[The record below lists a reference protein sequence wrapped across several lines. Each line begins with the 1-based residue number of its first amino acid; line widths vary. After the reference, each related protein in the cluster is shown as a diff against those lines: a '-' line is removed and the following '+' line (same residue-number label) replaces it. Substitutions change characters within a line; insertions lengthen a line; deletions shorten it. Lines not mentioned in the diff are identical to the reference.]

1 MLLLWLSYYFYFLFY
16 VVLDFRDMNK
26 GKVKE
31 FFIYLEEEI
40 YEDLYKSGCSNHVKG
55 SKKFLADMSQPL

>member
-31 FFIYLEEEI
+31 FVIYLEEEI
-40 YEDLYKSGCSNHVKG
+40 YEDLYKSGSSNHV
-55 SKKFLADMSQPL
+55 